1 MTKKLYFYVFMPAV
15 FFLYSSITAQ
25 DISLS
30 GTVLDES
37 RSPVKGATVK
47 LHSDENI
54 QTATDSKGQF
64 NLINK
69 SSALKTRP
77 QPLRSFAV
85 FKGSFVDITLTK
97 PSNISTTI
105 YNISGK
111 KLLYFNSGKLDAG
124 SNIIDLPVDRLGSG
138 VYLVAVSYESNR
150 SVFRYV
156 SANKRNHNVAA
167 YSKNNDGGTLGF
179 QKKAAASQADVI
191 DTLVVTADG
200 YIEEHYP
207 LSSYSLQ
214 DIEITLKTVTV
225 ESDNFTETVNGVSFD
240 MVYVPGGTFTLG
252 CESGPCPADAEPVS
266 GVNVSSYHIGKNEV
280 TTELWNAVMD
290 DDVTS
295 WGSTPI
301 TSITWYEAM
310 EFACK
315 LSQITGRK
323 YRMTTEAEWEYAAKN
338 HLSSLEDIG
347 SNEEW
352 AYNSWNSTHMG
363 GTDPVGPGSG
373 EHTQKT
379 RRDAQGQVV
388 DNITGRLI
396 RSIDGIGPALRLAI
410 SAEMNFPPDY
420 VPPCDLHAP
429 HMGDEPVNSYRDPR
443 WITGS
448 DTHWTMGPIA
458 IGSFDLRVW
467 DDGTASLNGTN
478 GQWFTSNNIAF
489 VFVPSSGSFVTYPYI
504 FLDETQGSLL
514 SDQSLNFGFGGS
526 HGYIGRIVK
535 ESADSYNKPAVSSL
549 KSGEELAAAAG
560 NDYKMIDMVNIPESA
575 KELDPRLID
584 GTSQGWF
591 QNNTSNGGVH
601 HYRKDIDPDEFRFT
615 VNQDGNRTMLAN
627 GEWFTVNNMFLRVTH
642 SSGYTTDYLYAI
654 DSEGTFYHLSF
665 QAYERA
671 DFRIFKL
678 TSNGSEFESVCGSIC
693 SGEIPKGEP
702 ASIYARL
709 DNGHSTFVPAPCPS
723 GGCE

>member
-1 MTKKLYFYVFMPAV
+1 MTKKLFVFMSAV
-15 FFLYSSITAQ
+15 FFLYSSVTAEV
-25 DISLS
+25 ISLS

-37 RSPVKGATVK
+37 GNPIEGAAVK
-47 LHSDENI
+47 LQSNENI
-54 QTATDSKGQF
+54 QTTTDSDGQF
-64 NLINK
+64 NLINE
-69 SSALKTRP
+69 SSVLKTHP
-77 QPLRSFAV
+77 QSLRSSAV
-85 FKGSFVDITLTK
+85 FKGAFVDITLAK
-97 PSNISTTI
+97 PSDIRTTI
-105 YNISGK
+105 YTISGK
-111 KLLYFNSGKLDAG
+111 KILDFNSGKLDAG
-124 SNIIDLPVDRLGSG
+124 SNRINLPVDRLGSG

-150 SVFRYV
+150 NVFRYV
-156 SANKRNHNVAA
+156 SADQRKSNLPAH
-167 YSKNNDGGTLGF
+167 SKINDGASFGF
-179 QKKAAASQADVI
+179 QKKAATSQADLI
-191 DTLVVTADG
+191 DTLVVTANG
-200 YIEEHYP
+200 YINEHYP

-214 DIEITLKTVTV
+214 GIEITLKRATV
-225 ESDNFTETVNGVSFD
+225 ESGDFTETVNGVSFD
-240 MVYVPGGTFTLG
+240 MIYVPGGTFTLG

-266 GVNVSSYHIGKNEV
+266 GVKVSSYHIGKNEV
-280 TTELWNAVMD
+280 TVELWNAVMD
-290 DDVTS
+290 DNESS
-295 WGSTPI
+295 WGSTSM
-301 TSITWYEAM
+301 TNITWYDAM

-315 LSQITGRK
+315 LSRITGRK

-338 HLSSLEDIG
+338 HLNSLEDIG

-363 GTDPVGPGSG
+363 GTDPVGPNSG

-379 RRDAQGQVV
+379 RRDAQGEVV

-410 SAEMNFPPDY
+410 SAEMDFPPDY

-448 DTHWTMGPIA
+448 DTHWTTGPIA

-467 DDGTASLNGTN
+467 DDGTATLNGTN
-478 GQWFTSNNIAF
+478 GQWFTSNNIVF
-489 VFVPSSGSFVTYPYI
+489 VFVPGSGSFVTYPYI

-514 SDQSLNFGFGGS
+514 SDQRLSFGFGGGY
-526 HGYIGRIVK
+526 GYIGRIVK
-535 ESADSYNKPAVSSL
+535 ESADNYDKPAISDL
-549 KSGEELAAAAG
+549 KSGAELAAAAG
-560 NDYKMIDMVNIPESA
+560 DTYRMIDMVNIPESA
-575 KELDPRLID
+575 KEQDSRLLD
-584 GTSQGWF
+584 GTNQGWF
-591 QNNTSNGGVH
+591 QNNSQNGGVH

-654 DSEGTFYHLSF
+654 DSDGTFYHLSF

-709 DNGHSTFVPAPCPS
+709 ENGHSTFIPAPCPS